1 MSTVLEDAE
10 TAAGPAEA
18 EMIDMK
24 LEVIVL
30 PVSDV
35 DRSATFYRELGWRVD
50 ADIATDNG
58 GRILQFTPPGSPC
71 SILIGTG
78 LTPSAPGT
86 AQFVHLIVSNIEAA
100 RAELIGRGVDASE
113 IFHDAAGGYNRFDPA
128 VRASG
133 PDPERRSY
141 ASFVTFSDPDGNGW
155 ILQEITNR
163 FPGRLD
169 PDVTSFASVRDVA
182 DALRRAS
189 VAHGEHEKRIGAADP
204 NWADWYA
211 AYIVAEQAGD
221 PLPK

>member
-1 MSTVLEDAE
+1 MSTVFEDAE

-35 DRSATFYRELGWRVD
+35 DRAATFYRELGWRVD

-86 AQFVHLIVSNIEAA
+86 AQFVHLIVSDIEAA
-100 RAELIGRGVDASE
+100 RAELIGKGVDASE
-113 IFHDAAGGYNRFDPA
+113 VFHDAAGGYNRFDPA

>member
-10 TAAGPAEA
+10 TAARPAA
-18 EMIDMK
+18 SGMIDMK

-35 DRSATFYRELGWRVD
+35 NRAATFYRELGWRVD
-50 ADIATDNG
+50 ADIATDQG

-86 AQFVHLIVSNIEAA
+86 AQFIHLIVSDIEAA
-100 RAELIGRGVDASE
+100 RAELISKGVDASE
-113 IFHDAAGGYNRFDPA
+113 VFHDAAGGYNRFDPA

-211 AYIVAEQAGD
+211 AYMVAEQAGS
-221 PLPK
+221 PLPV

>member
-35 DRSATFYRELGWRVD
+35 DRAASFYRELGWRVD

-211 AYIVAEQAGD
+211 AYIVAEQAGS

>member
-211 AYIVAEQAGD
+211 AYIVAEQAGS

>member
-10 TAAGPAEA
+10 TAARPAAA

-35 DRSATFYRELGWRVD
+35 GRSATFYRELGWRVD

-86 AQFVHLIVSNIEAA
+86 AQFVHLIVSDIEAA
-100 RAELIGRGVDASE
+100 RAELIGKGVDASE
-113 IFHDAAGGYNRFDPA
+113 VFHDAAGGYNRFDPA

-211 AYIVAEQAGD
+211 AYMVAEQAGG